1 MAPTNPAAIAHGW
14 MFIGTIFNVC
24 MMGVIIMQNYLYF
37 VTFRHRDPSWLK
49 SLVAFVFFA
58 NLLNTGFVTAD
69 LYLALVTNYMNPTF
83 LGVSTWLFD
92 TDPVIV
98 GLIAGSIQLFFSWRV
113 KVLTGKLYLGLITAG
128 LALSQI
134 ICAMLMAW
142 KCRQYPAWGDFAKF
156 TDLIYAWMI
165 STILVDVVITVI
177 LVWYLVRIVP
187 LNRGHKTGMARSDE
201 LVDRIIR
208 ITIQTGA
215 LTSVW
220 ALVDLVTFLAIPD
233 QAVHLVFQV
242 SMVKLYTH
250 SLMSSL
256 NSRGVWIGRNETSGI
271 NTTAKMGG
279 DTTARAN
286 VSSGGKI
293 PSQVTVRVE
302 RHEMT
307 DAINKPVDTIMG
319 QEMDM
324 DMKDPNWGSRAV

>member
-1 MAPTNPAAIAHGW
+1 MSSTNPATIAIICISSLFAAHTE
-14 MFIGTIFNVC
+14 MIA
-24 MMGVIIMQNYLYF
+24 YS
-37 VTFRHRDPSWLK
+37 RDPVWLK

-69 LYLALVTNYMNPTF
+69 LYLALVTNYMNPAF
-83 LGVSTWLFD
+83 LGVSTWH
-92 TDPVIV
+92 PVIV

-113 KVLTGKLYLGLITAG
+113 RILTGKLYLGILTAA

-165 STILVDVVITVI
+165 STILVDIVITVI
-177 LVWYLVRIVP
+177 LVWYLVRQV
-187 LNRGHKTGMARSDE
+187 LRSTFRGHKTGMAKSDE

-220 ALVDLVTFLAIPD
+220 ALVDLVMFLAIPT
-233 QAVHLVFQV
+233 QAVHLVFQL

-256 NSRGVWIGRNETSGI
+256 NSRGAWIGRNETSGI
-271 NTTAKMGG
+271 NTTGKMIS
-279 DTTARAN
+279 DSSTARAN
-286 VSSGGKI
+286 GSGGKLQ
-293 PSQVTVRVE
+293 SQSVTVRVE

-307 DAINKPVDTIMG
+307 DAIKHAETVVGHDI
-319 QEMDM
+319 
-324 DMKDPNWGSRAV
+324 KDIKEDPTDLNWGGRAV